1 LTDHGLN
8 AAFDKWWPDLEEK
21 AGNQRVFDAAG
32 IMRGA
37 LMYSAVPSASTGL
50 PAPYSRIFLLVV
62 FAFAALAIAEVVLV
76 VMMPGVNYAGADG
89 KAAQA
94 EILTTL
100 EFARPFAINN
110 LNPLEGLG
118 AQIMPMNVW
127 ANPAYWPFALF
138 GKEFAAA
145 ISGTVAFIFYAA
157 ACYATARCFD
167 LPRLPSIIAAQLSII
182 LFASAVRALGFLSSF
197 VSIPGLAFVYAPH
210 LLAFGLLARLAPE
223 RPQVLF
229 IAAGLLGL
237 LFYSLYCDP
246 LWTAVSGLAWIIPF
260 AVVAFSP
267 ARRET
272 IFARCA
278 ALSGC
283 VAVLLLSGALE
294 YVYSLSQ
301 YTARVQFPH
310 LLGRPRVPEYA
321 SILFQSDFAAYFYW
335 CCALGWVIGI
345 WVQRGRPRILVL
357 AGAVSAAS
365 LFAYSAAFLY
375 LPGNWWLPIPI
386 YVEHALFPLF
396 WTAAIAG
403 YWGGL
408 EALAARARRFMH
420 AIDRRLLVT
429 HSWLGGLPSLP
440 PAEAAALTAIMAV
453 ATASVIPIIAI
464 DKAFQHAQE
473 WSNYSHE
480 PWPDEPELRK
490 FLGNTIGLRTDLRFR
505 GSAFFYTFGYD
516 EFLTLDALWVDA
528 VPTANEYSQ
537 LITPQAIY
545 FVHELFRRDVS
556 HDLNWFRPWIN
567 VVGGPFPMLFRAF
580 GALGIRYIGGYE
592 PMPKMPGLEGVPVSF
607 PRRQPGQQPALWVL
621 HEIPDT
627 NVGNYSPTEVITAGS
642 AADIIEALA
651 AINFDFRSQAV
662 LSTELRDRLVPAR
675 DMQLSFIRGGLH
687 LSGRSDGTS
696 LIVLPQQF
704 SNCLRARDERV
715 RLVRADLIL
724 TGVIFSESI
733 DTDITFEYGILSPG
747 CRRVDFADIKR
758 LKLVKP

>member
-1 LTDHGLN
+1 
-8 AAFDKWWPDLEEK
+8 
-21 AGNQRVFDAAG
+21 
-32 IMRGA
+32 
-37 LMYSAVPSASTGL
+37 
-50 PAPYSRIFLLVV
+50 
-62 FAFAALAIAEVVLV
+62 
-76 VMMPGVNYAGADG
+76 
-89 KAAQA
+89 
-94 EILTTL
+94 
-100 EFARPFAINN
+100 
-110 LNPLEGLG
+110 
-118 AQIMPMNVW
+118 
-127 ANPAYWPFALF
+127 
-138 GKEFAAA
+138 
-145 ISGTVAFIFYAA
+145 
-157 ACYATARCFD
+157 
-167 LPRLPSIIAAQLSII
+167 LSII
-182 LFASAVRALGFLSSF
+182 LFASAVRALAFLSSF
-197 VSIPGLAFVYAPH
+197 ASIPGLAFVYAPH
-210 LLAFGLLARLAPE
+210 LLAFGLLARLSPE

-278 ALSGC
+278 VLGGC

-301 YTARVQFPH
+301 YTARVQFPD

-321 SILFQSDFAAYFYW
+321 SVLFQSDFAVYFYW

-345 WVQRGRPRILVL
+345 WLQRGRPRILVL
-357 AGAVSAAS
+357 ASVVSAAS

-375 LPGNWWLPIPI
+375 LPGNWWLPIPF
-386 YVEHALFPLF
+386 YVEHTLFPLF

-408 EALAARARRFMH
+408 EALAARARRCLH
-420 AIDRRLLVT
+420 PTDRTPPAT

-453 ATASVIPIIAI
+453 ATASVIPVIAI
-464 DKAFQHAQE
+464 DKAFRHAQE
-473 WSNYSHE
+473 WSNYSYE

-490 FLGNTIGLRTDLRFR
+490 FLGNTIGLRTDPRFR

-516 EFLTLDALWVDA
+516 EFLTLNALWVDA

-537 LITPQAIY
+537 LVTPQAIY
-545 FVHELFRRDVS
+545 FVHELFRRDIS

-580 GALGIRYIGGYE
+580 RALGIRYIGGGYE
-592 PMPKMPGLEGVPVSF
+592 PMPNIPGLEGVAVSF
-607 PRRQPGQQPALWVL
+607 PRRQPGQPPALWVL

-627 NVGNYSPTEVITAGS
+627 NVGNYSPTEVITARS
-642 AADIIEALA
+642 ATDIIDALA
-651 AINFDFRSQAV
+651 AADFEFRRQAV

-675 DMQLSFIRGGLH
+675 DMQLSVIRGGLH
-687 LSGRSDGTS
+687 VSGRSDGTS
-696 LIVLPQQF
+696 FVVLPQQF
-704 SNCLRARDERV
+704 SNCLRAHDERP
-715 RLVRADLIL
+715 RLMRVNLIL
-724 TGVIFSESI
+724 TGVIFSGSI
-733 DTDITFEYGILSPG
+733 DTDISFDYGIFSPE
-747 CRRVDFADIKR
+747 CRRADFADMKR
-758 LKLVKP
+758 LKIGKPSGE